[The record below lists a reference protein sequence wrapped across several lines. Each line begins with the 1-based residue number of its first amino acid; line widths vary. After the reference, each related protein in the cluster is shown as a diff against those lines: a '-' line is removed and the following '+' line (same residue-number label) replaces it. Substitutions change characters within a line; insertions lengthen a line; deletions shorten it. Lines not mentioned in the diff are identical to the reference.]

1 MFSLRSLILQRI
13 FFIFFV
19 MVGVPAAGITL
30 VYVADR
36 ALNAVT
42 KCFTMGQDKVKAA
55 FDAFDTDGSGELDLD
70 EFKQAIESLG
80 MNLSDQQ
87 FNKLVSQFFFF
98 ESFSIYIVLGN

>member
-1 MFSLRSLILQRI
+1 
-13 FFIFFV
+13 

>member
-1 MFSLRSLILQRI
+1 
-13 FFIFFV
+13 

-87 FNKLVSQFFFF
+87 FNKLVSQKGFFFLKVG
-98 ESFSIYIVLGN
+98 ILAYLGYCVPLEPDHMGSSAFK